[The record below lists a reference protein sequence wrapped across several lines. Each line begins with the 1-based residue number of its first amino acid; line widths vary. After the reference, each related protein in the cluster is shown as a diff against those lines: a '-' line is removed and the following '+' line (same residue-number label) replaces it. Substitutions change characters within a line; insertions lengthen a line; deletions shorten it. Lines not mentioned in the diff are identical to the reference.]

1 MFTGIVEEKGTVG
14 HISLAGIS
22 GSIAIKARKV
32 LEGTRIGDSIAVNG
46 VCLTVV
52 SLRPDGFTADVMAET
67 IRRTSLGSC
76 QPGDPVNLERAMA
89 ADGRFG
95 GHIVAGHIDGV
106 GTIRSAV
113 PEGNAVWI
121 TIDAPPQILRYIVEK
136 GSIAIDG
143 ISLTVAYVDESVFK
157 VSVIPHTAAETT
169 LLSKKAGDIVN
180 LENDIVGKYIEK
192 LMRPVSAYG
201 ADPAAGRG
209 TGAYGADPA
218 AGSGMGACGAK
229 YRAAPW
235 AKDRAAPSSS
245 YTLEDLRDMG
255 F

>member
-201 ADPAAGRG
+201 ADPAAGGG
-209 TGAYGADPA
+209 TGAYGA
-218 AGSGMGACGAK
+218 
-229 YRAAPW
+229 
-235 AKDRAAPSSS
+235 KDSAAPSSS
-245 YTLEDLRDMG
+245 YTLEDLREMG

>member
-113 PEGNAVWI
+113 PEGNAIWI

-201 ADPAAGRG
+201 AEPAAGSG
-209 TGAYGADPA
+209 TGAYG
-218 AGSGMGACGAK
+218 
-229 YRAAPW
+229 

-245 YTLEDLRDMG
+245 YTLEDLREMG

>member
-201 ADPAAGRG
+201 ADPAAGSG
-209 TGAYGADPA
+209 TGAYG
-218 AGSGMGACGAK
+218 
-229 YRAAPW
+229 

-245 YTLEDLRDMG
+245 YTLEDLREMG

>member
-209 TGAYGADPA
+209 TGAYGVDPA
-218 AGSGMGACGAK
+218 AGSGTGAYG
-229 YRAAPW
+229 

-245 YTLEDLRDMG
+245 YTLEDLREMG

>member
-192 LMRPVSAYG
+192 LMRPVSAY
-201 ADPAAGRG
+201 
-209 TGAYGADPA
+209 YADPA
-218 AGSGMGACGAK
+218 AGSGKGACG
-229 YRAAPW
+229 

>member
-229 YRAAPW
+229 
-235 AKDRAAPSSS
+235 DRAAPSSS
-245 YTLEDLRDMG
+245 YTLEDLREMG

>member
-1 MFTGIVEEKGTVG
+1 
-14 HISLAGIS
+14 
-22 GSIAIKARKV
+22 
-32 LEGTRIGDSIAVNG
+32 
-46 VCLTVV
+46 
-52 SLRPDGFTADVMAET
+52 MAET

-209 TGAYGADPA
+209 TVAYGADPA

-229 YRAAPW
+229 YRAAP
-235 AKDRAAPSSS
+235 SSS
-245 YTLEDLRDMG
+245 YTLEDLREMG